1 MKKPVQKLIFALSI
15 LLLSS
20 SLFAS
25 TITVSGDITTNT
37 TWTSDNVYILSGFVY
52 VKSGATL
59 TINEGTLIKGDK
71 TTKGTLIITS
81 TGKINAVG
89 TNCNPIV
96 FTSNQPVDNR
106 EPGDWG
112 GVIIL
117 GNAPINLKDSLGNSI
132 RGVIEGGVDNSAGDG
147 KYGGTNATESSGTLQ
162 YIRIE
167 YPGIAFVTNNE
178 INGITFGGVG
188 SGTVVDHIQV
198 SYSGDDS
205 YEFFGGTVNAKYLVA
220 IGTTDDDFDTDFGY
234 SGKCQFLLAVR
245 DSSYYDVA
253 GASNGF
259 ESDND
264 GSGTANT
271 PLTSPVFSNVTLIGP
286 KATLTTPVASYF
298 KRGMHIRKRSN
309 LSVYNSVV
317 MGWPI
322 GEFIESSTTQA
333 NFTSGTAE
341 IKNNVW
347 AGCNVNHAAAFD
359 STFVPSTPN
368 ANTFYAAATGAMLT
382 DPFNLSNVNAMPA
395 TGSPLLTGASYTAS
409 NLSSTFFDK
418 TGTYIGAFGTTNW
431 MDCWTNFDPQNSPYT
446 SVVNIPNVASI
457 SIYPNPSN
465 GLTSLNINN
474 DKNVNMNINLL
485 DINGRVITNLFDG
498 TMNAGS
504 NSVAINTANLQRGLY
519 IVNVLSDNN
528 TATYK
533 LVVE

>member
-1 MKKPVQKLIFALSI
+1 
-15 LLLSS
+15 
-20 SLFAS
+20 
-25 TITVSGDITTNT
+25 
-37 TWTSDNVYILSGFVY
+37 
-52 VKSGATL
+52 
-59 TINEGTLIKGDK
+59 
-71 TTKGTLIITS
+71 
-81 TGKINAVG
+81 
-89 TNCNPIV
+89 
-96 FTSNQPVDNR
+96 
-106 EPGDWG
+106 
-112 GVIIL
+112 
-117 GNAPINLKDSLGNSI
+117 
-132 RGVIEGGVDNSAGDG
+132 
-147 KYGGTNATESSGTLQ
+147 
-162 YIRIE
+162 
-167 YPGIAFVTNNE
+167 
-178 INGITFGGVG
+178 
-188 SGTVVDHIQV
+188 
-198 SYSGDDS
+198 
-205 YEFFGGTVNAKYLVA
+205 
-220 IGTTDDDFDTDFGY
+220 
-234 SGKCQFLLAVR
+234 
-245 DSSYYDVA
+245 
-253 GASNGF
+253 
-259 ESDND
+259 
-264 GSGTANT
+264 
-271 PLTSPVFSNVTLIGP
+271 
-286 KATLTTPVASYF
+286 
-298 KRGMHIRKRSN
+298 
-309 LSVYNSVV
+309 

-347 AGCNVNHAAAFD
+347 AGCNLNHERSFD

-368 ANTFYAAATGAMLT
+368 ANTIYAAASAAMLT

-418 TGTYIGAFGTTNW
+418 TGTYRGAFGTTNW